1 MSIQNPS
8 FFDHNMEFI
17 PETAFKSIIKVI
29 GIGGGGSNAVQH
41 MFNMNIKGADLIV
54 CNTDSQALA
63 SNLVKSKVKLGE
75 QGLGAGTDPE
85 VGRKAAEQSREKL
98 ESILTDDTEMVFI
111 TAGMGGGT
119 GTGAAPVVAQLS
131 NNKGLL
137 TVAVVTAPYSWEGKD
152 KIKYALNGIEE
163 LKQHCD
169 TVLVVMNDKLAK
181 IHQDLPVKM
190 AFAKADDV
198 LAKAVKS
205 VVDVIAKPGEIN
217 TDFMDVKKVL
227 KKAGQAMMSS
237 ATGSGPERALEAIK
251 EALESPLL
259 NAQDIKG
266 AKRILVTVSTSNEH
280 SLRMSEQSAIVDFL
294 MQRVSAQADMVKFGV
309 STDETL
315 GEDLYLTVIAAAF
328 EHSQNALDEYLH
340 TDTSHYEIASSDLSA
355 GQTVD
360 LGDLENS
367 ASSYF
372 DSEENRFSKMVENY
386 RSEGYESSDFNIPT
400 YQRFKLPLYDITKIP
415 QEEWEEAML

>member
-8 FFDHNMEFI
+8 FFDHNMEFV
-17 PETAFKSIIKVI
+17 PETSFKSIIKVI

-41 MFNMNIKGADLIV
+41 MFKMNIKGADLVV

-63 SNLVKSKVKLGE
+63 SNLVKAKVKLGE
-75 QGLGAGTDPE
+75 HGLGAGTDPE
-85 VGRKAAEQSREKL
+85 VGRKAAEQSIEKV
-98 ESILTDDTEMVFI
+98 EGILTDDTEMVFI

-119 GTGAAPVVAQLS
+119 GTGAAPVIAELAS
-131 NNKGLL
+131 KKGLL

-152 KIKYALNGIEE
+152 KIKYATNGIEE
-163 LKQHCD
+163 LKEHCD
-169 TVLVVMNDKLAK
+169 TVLVVMNDKLAQ

-237 ATGSGPERALEAIK
+237 ATGTGENRALNAIQ

-259 NAQDIKG
+259 NAQEIKG
-266 AKRILVTVSTSNEH
+266 AKRILVTVSTSNEN
-280 SLRMSEQSAIVDFL
+280 SLRMSEQSAIIDFL
-294 MQRVSAQADMVKFGV
+294 MQRVNEQADMVKFGV
-309 STDETL
+309 STDDTL

-328 EHSQNALDEYLH
+328 EHSHNAMDEYFK
-340 TDTSHYEIASSDLSA
+340 TDTSNYETGSSNISS
-355 GQTVD
+355 GQTIDLDD
-360 LGDLENS
+360 LGITASTYIEN
-367 ASSYF
+367 
-372 DSEENRFSKMVENY
+372 EEVRFEKMIENY
-386 RSEGYESSDFNIPT
+386 EVDGFKSADFNIPT
-400 YQRFKLPLYDITKIP
+400 YQRFKIPLYDISKIP
-415 QEEWEEAML
+415 QEEWEESEL